1 MRENTVEDEK
11 PQESE
16 PGAGESLGQMLAA
29 FGQAISEI
37 FNDPELKAKAKEFG
51 DAATESAATL
61 GRRFEDDDVKEKF
74 RQAGAAAEDFGRT
87 LSDHF
92 KSERTP

>member
-1 MRENTVEDEK
+1 MMGDEK
-11 PQESE
+11 PRESE
-16 PGAGESLGQMLAA
+16 RGAGESLGQMLTA

-61 GRRFEDDDVKEKF
+61 GRRFEDDDVKEKL
-74 RQAGAAAEDFGRT
+74 RQAGAATEDFGRT

-92 KSERTP
+92 KSGRNP

>member
-1 MRENTVEDEK
+1 MEDER

-16 PGAGESLGQMLAA
+16 RSAGESLGQMFTA

-51 DAATESAATL
+51 DAAAESATTL

-74 RQAGAAAEDFGRT
+74 RQAGAAAEDFGRAV
-87 LSDHF
+87 SDRF
-92 KSERTP
+92 KSESSP

>member
-1 MRENTVEDEK
+1 MEDEK

-16 PGAGESLGQMLAA
+16 RSAGESLGQMLTA
-29 FGQAISEI
+29 FGQAIGEI
-37 FNDPELKAKAKEFG
+37 FNDPELKEKAKEFA
-51 DAATESAATL
+51 DAATESAARL

-87 LSDHF
+87 LSDRF
-92 KSERTP
+92 KSERSP

>member
-1 MRENTVEDEK
+1 MENQK
-11 PQESE
+11 SQESE
-16 PGAGESLGQMLAA
+16 RSAGESLGQMLTA

-37 FNDPELKAKAKEFG
+37 FNDPELKAKAKEFA

-74 RQAGAAAEDFGRT
+74 RQAGAAAEDFGRAF
-87 LSDHF
+87 SDRF
-92 KSERTP
+92 KSGRNP